1 MITIRGAVGRGG
13 MNLAGDIRKVQE
25 FLNRHRP
32 IPLAQLKADDRIGP
46 KTIAAIEEF
55 QTRVV
60 KMTRPD
66 GRVDPNGRTLQLLN
80 GPPLSPSTAN
90 MELEVALTTLN
101 SEAVSFGA
109 RFIRDGKVR
118 AGYIE
123 EVRRY
128 SQQILAEVHAGRLSP
143 SDAARQANEVRNE
156 IMEAAR
162 LKSSDIGR
170 AKAEALKKVGKSLEE
185 LQEHYAKTKFN
196 RPFGQLAQQ
205 QKNAVYLEIVAAS
218 GRPNLKVSAGA
229 TRLTRVGKG
238 LVVVSLG
245 ISVYNIATAE
255 NTGQAVAKEGVT
267 LGAGFAGAALGGAVA
282 GLACGPG
289 APVCSTV
296 GVFVGGALFALGS
309 DVTFDWLVN

>member
-1 MITIRGAVGRGG
+1 
-13 MNLAGDIRKVQE
+13 MNLPGEVRAIQE
-25 FLNRHRP
+25 LLNRHRP
-32 IPLAQLKADDRIGP
+32 IPLAQLKTDDRIGP
-46 KTIAAIEEF
+46 KTIVAIEEF
-55 QTRVV
+55 QGRVV
-60 KMTRPD
+60 KMSKPD

-80 GPPLSPSTAN
+80 GQPLSPSTASR
-90 MELEVALTTLN
+90 ELELAVTTLN
-101 SEAVSFGA
+101 SEAVNFGS

-118 AGYIE
+118 AGYVE

-128 SQQILAEVHAGRLSP
+128 SQQILAEVHSGRLSP
-143 SDAARQANEVRNE
+143 GDAARQANEVRNE

-170 AKAEALKKVGKSLEE
+170 AKAQALKQVGKSLGE
-185 LQEHYAKTKFN
+185 LQEHYATALYK
-196 RPFGQLAQQ
+196 RPFAQLAKQ
-205 QKNAVYLEIVAAS
+205 QKNTVYLEIVVAS
-218 GRPNLKVSAGA
+218 GRTNPKVSVGA

-238 LVVVSLG
+238 LVFVSLG
-245 ISVYNIATAE
+245 VSVYNIATAE

-289 APVCSTV
+289 APVCSTI

-309 DVTFDWLVN
+309 DVTFDWLAN